1 MRAPR
6 PLKPATPAEIALHV
20 IDETIRDLLKQRHE
34 LAAQLPRR
42 RRHEPTR
49 PYIYDPTSHTRRY
62 FKKEEAEP

>member
-1 MRAPR
+1 MKAPR

-42 RRHEPTR
+42 RRREPTR

-62 FKKEEAEP
+62 FKKEVQP

>member
-1 MRAPR
+1 MRAPH

-20 IDETIRDLLKQRHE
+20 IDETILDLLKQRHE

-49 PYIYDPTSHTRRY
+49 PFMWDPTTHTRRY
-62 FKKEEAEP
+62 FRKDKAQS

>member
-6 PLKPATPAEIALHV
+6 PLKPAEPAEIALHV
-20 IDETIRDLLKQRHE
+20 IDETIRELLKQRAE

-49 PYIYDPTSHTRRY
+49 PFIWDPTTHTRRY
-62 FKKEEAEP
+62 LRKEENKA